1 MDLVCYI
8 VPHFTRR
15 YAFDNSPSFLRN
27 DLVEISRWA
36 AETRP
41 CGPDALKGLIED
53 LHQEVLRII
62 QYDKTCNRF
71 SEMEKQ
77 RCGTTKNDYIRRMLK
92 KMGFSDPEALGEFIA
107 DPPWGVN
114 NRRPMSY
121 LRHLSAQEWKDDFG
135 ALKEAIKRIET
146 RRLRFEYEMKLE
158 EMGSKPEFE
167 NRRISRSMVKRKQ
180 NMD

>member
-15 YAFDNSPSFLRN
+15 YAFDNSPCEFHPSVSLPNYTYAPVAFLRN

-62 QYDKTCNRF
+62 QVQT
-71 SEMEKQ
+71 SS
-77 RCGTTKNDYIRRMLK
+77 I
-92 KMGFSDPEALGEFIA
+92 
-107 DPPWGVN
+107 
-114 NRRPMSY
+114 
-121 LRHLSAQEWKDDFG
+121 
-135 ALKEAIKRIET
+135 
-146 RRLRFEYEMKLE
+146 
-158 EMGSKPEFE
+158 
-167 NRRISRSMVKRKQ
+167 
-180 NMD
+180 